1 MKIIKPL
8 AISFT
13 VLFAITTAEDNPYIK
28 LQNIFF
34 ETESHDGNPC
44 HYSDVDWVMP
54 ELDSKNL

>member
-13 VLFAITTAEDNPYIK
+13 VLFVITTAEDNPYIK
-28 LQNIFF
+28 LQNILF
-34 ETESHDGNPC
+34 EAESYEGIPC
-44 HYSDVDWVMP
+44 HYPDVEWVVP

>member
-13 VLFAITTAEDNPYIK
+13 VLFVITTAEDNPYIK
-28 LQNIFF
+28 LQNIFS
-34 ETESHDGNPC
+34 EPDSYEGIPC

-54 ELDSKNL
+54 ELDT